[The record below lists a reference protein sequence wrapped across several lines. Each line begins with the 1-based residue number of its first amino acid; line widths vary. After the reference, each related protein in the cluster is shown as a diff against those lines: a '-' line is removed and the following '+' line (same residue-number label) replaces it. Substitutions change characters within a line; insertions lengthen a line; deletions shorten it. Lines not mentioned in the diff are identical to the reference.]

1 MNISTLKINMSSP
14 ISILIG
20 ENGCGKSTVLSELA
34 RTSVHEKNSV
44 IAIATSVYDKF
55 PRRNFN
61 RNFHYMG
68 GRLGRYIP
76 REAIKQAISKIDS
89 VHSKDFSAIFRIL
102 DYVGYSQTIGFKV
115 SGLEHLYD
123 DILDDISELNDAQK
137 ELVDRVLY
145 KLTNK
150 LDYVERSVIWFNRE
164 HQYDDVSGEFLIEL
178 LSLEVVLKKYKL
190 IKSIDIYLSK
200 QGQIFPLTSASSG
213 ELSLISTLVF
223 ISSFIEDDTL
233 ILIDEPE
240 NSLHPKWQ
248 KEYISMIMDVFSYY
262 NPSIVAATHS
272 PMVIS
277 GLHKES
283 DVDIHKYTKSGF
295 IKVSQNSKSAEGIYE
310 ALFDI
315 ITPASRELSN
325 QCAEILNSFSDYNT
339 SLEDAY
345 LTLNEYIDKSYDE
358 QQITFINGVK
368 DLLIQI
374 NNKRVA

>member
-1 MNISTLKINMSSP
+1 MNLSTLSINTSNP

-20 ENGCGKSTVLSELA
+20 ENGCGKSTVLSQLA
-34 RTSVHEKNSV
+34 RVSVDERNSV

-55 PRRNFN
+55 PRRNFH

-76 REAIKQAISKIDS
+76 RESIKQAISKIYS
-89 VHSKDFSAIFRIL
+89 IHSNDFLAIFRIL
-102 DYVGYSQTIGFKV
+102 DYVGYDQSIGFKV
-115 SGLEHLYD
+115 SGLEHIYD
-123 DILDDISELNDAQK
+123 DILDDISELDDVQK
-137 ELVDRVLY
+137 KQIDRVLY
-145 KLTNK
+145 GLTNK
-150 LDYVERSVIWFNRE
+150 KYNGKSNVIWFNRDHE
-164 HQYDDVSGEFLIEL
+164 YDDVSGEFLTEL
-178 LSLEVVLKKYKL
+178 LSLEIVLKKYKL
-190 IKSIDIYLSK
+190 IKSIEIYLSK
-200 QGQIFPLTSASSG
+200 QDSVFPLTSASSG

-283 DVDIHKYTKSGF
+283 EVDIHKYTKSGF
-295 IKVSQNSKSAEGIYE
+295 IKVNQNSKSAEGIYE

-325 QCAEILNSFSDYNT
+325 QCAEILNSFSDDNT
-339 SLEDAY
+339 SLEDAN
-345 LTLNEYIDKSYDE
+345 LTLNEFIDKSYDE